1 MHEAMRITRPGTTV
15 CFLVL
20 CVAFCWLLGGV
31 LFSNAATDALV
42 PLEGVTANVPAGS
55 MVDLFDAHIRGH
67 PDGRFAF
74 SFDHQTYESTDRA
87 MMSEY
92 PIGVFDSGIG
102 GLTVL
107 EALLHADFFDNDTMK
122 PGADGRLDFAG
133 EKFVYLGDQANMPYG
148 NYPAADRTD
157 YLREL
162 VLKDAVFLLGKRYH
176 SPISDGRLVPR
187 FDKAPVK
194 AIVIACNTATAFG
207 LEDVRAMLNRWR
219 VPVLVVG
226 VVDAAARGL
235 KETPGD
241 GAVGVLATLGTCA
254 SNVYPKT
261 VARTFGMAGR
271 AQPLMTQWGSA
282 QLAGVIEGD
291 PAYRSSI
298 EEQTAWDI
306 EALVRAHREAN
317 MSETGARV
325 PLQKIILGCTHF
337 PLVIS
342 QIDAAFEGLRLRPEF
357 ADWVAKRRDFVN
369 PAEWTARELLRE
381 LSRTR
386 LRRSALLSGEEE
398 LKQKPS
404 ATFFISIANNR
415 SAGVRLAAPRVL
427 DTDYKYSRKAGDLD
441 VEDTIVIPMSRS
453 RLPETGRT
461 LVRDKLPM
469 VWDAMQ

>member
-1 MHEAMRITRPGTTV
+1 MQITRPVTTGS
-15 CFLVL
+15 FLVL
-20 CVAFCWLLGGV
+20 CVAFCLLLRGV
-31 LFSNAATDALV
+31 ALANAATDPLV
-42 PLEGVTANVPAGS
+42 PLKAVTATVPAGS
-55 MVDLFDAHIRGH
+55 RLDVFDAHIRDH
-67 PDGRFAF
+67 PDGECAF
-74 SFDHQTYESTDRA
+74 SFVQQVYKEKSSA
-87 MMSEY
+87 AISEF

-107 EALLHADFFDNDTMK
+107 EALMNADFFDNDTLR
-122 PGADGRLDFAG
+122 PGGDGRPDFSG

-148 NYPAADRTD
+148 NYSAAGRTE

-162 VLKDAVFLLGKRYH
+162 ILKDVVFLLGKRCH
-176 SPISDGRLVPR
+176 LPNVDGRFAPS

-207 LEDVRAMLNRWR
+207 LEDVRSMLSRWG
-219 VPVLVVG
+219 VPVFVIG

-271 AQPLMTQWGSA
+271 TQPLMTQWGSA

-291 PAYRSSI
+291 PTFRTSI
-298 EEQTAWDI
+298 EAQTATDV

-317 MSETGARV
+317 ISETGV
-325 PLQKIILGCTHF
+325 CMPLQKIILGCTHF

-342 QIDAAFEGLRLRPEF
+342 EIDAAFKSLRARPEF
-357 ADWVAKRRDFVN
+357 TDWIAPQRQFVN
-369 PAEWTARELLRE
+369 PAEWTARELFRE
-381 LSRTR
+381 LAKARIRHSA
-386 LRRSALLSGEEE
+386 RSSSEEASA
-398 LKQKPS
+398 QKP
-404 ATFFISIANNR
+404 AAAFFISIANER
-415 SAGVRLAAPRVL
+415 SAGVRLAGPGVL
-427 DTDYKYSRKAGDLD
+427 DAEYKYSRNAGDLN

-453 RLPETGRT
+453 HLPETSRV
-461 LVRDKLPM
+461 LVREKLPA
-469 VWDAMQ
+469 VWNAMP